1 MKTHIVRA
9 VMFLGAALVLFPS
22 PARTQPSAGPKR
34 VLVLYWYNKDYS
46 WNVGFDRAFQAAL
59 QSAGA
64 GRFEYYPEYLESNRF
79 PGERQEQYLRDYLRQ
94 KYADRTIDVV
104 VANSDA
110 SLDFLVK
117 YPDDLFRNV
126 PTVFISTRHPSS
138 EVLASGAGLTGLI
151 TLTDAR
157 KTVDLALTLHP
168 DTNEIF
174 VVNGTLQFDG
184 RLETSTRQELQGY
197 DNRVKISYVTDWS
210 PVELVTKMK
219 TLPAKSIVLFVWQ
232 QSEEQGRI
240 LEAQEVLSLIAT
252 ATPVPIYGMANIY
265 IGAGAVGGYIN
276 TSEAT
281 GARASEVVMQIAN
294 GARPRDIA
302 IENAP
307 VVPIFDSRELRRW
320 RINENNLPEASIV
333 RFREPTIWNQ
343 HKQLVVG
350 AITLILVQTGLIGW
364 LLFERRRRRVAER
377 ASRDLAAIVESSGD
391 AIIGLS
397 LDGEIL
403 SWNSGAEL
411 LYGYTADE
419 ALGRHISI
427 IVPSDREQ
435 EYSQNLKKRRMG
447 ERIENFETVRVR
459 KDGSFADV
467 SVSVSALKDIKGRVL
482 AIASI
487 TRDISERKRAEQE
500 LQRLT
505 AHLLN
510 LQDEERRRIARE
522 LHDVTAQNLFVINL
536 NLSRLQRGRMEPSEA
551 QAALTESSELCD
563 QALQEIRTLSYLL
576 HPPMLDQAGLAGALR
591 WYIAGFTKRSGI
603 DIKMAGGPEI
613 GRLPSDIEMALFRI
627 VQESLTNIRRHSGSS
642 FAEIRL
648 EKDEDQVILQIRD
661 QGRGMPK
668 LVSTESESLGV
679 GIAGMRQRIRQFGGV
694 LEIESSDQGMVVTAR
709 VPITNGVKNDSH
721 LVSRRSQSSA

>member
-1 MKTHIVRA
+1 ML
-9 VMFLGAALVLFPS
+9 LGAAMALFPS

-46 WNVGFDRAFQAAL
+46 WNIGFERALQAAL

-79 PGERQEQYLRDYLRQ
+79 PGEHQEQYLRDYLRQ

-117 YPDDLFRNV
+117 YSDDLFRNV
-126 PTVFISTRHPSS
+126 PTVFISTRRPSA

-151 TLTDAR
+151 TFTDAQ

-168 DTNEIF
+168 GTKEIF
-174 VVNGTLQFDG
+174 VVNGTLQFDR

-210 PVELVTKMK
+210 PVELVAKMK

-240 LEAQEVLSLIAT
+240 LEAQEVLSLIAG

-265 IGAGAVGGYIN
+265 VGAGAVGGYIN

-320 RINENNLPEASIV
+320 RINENNLPAGSII
-333 RFREPTIWNQ
+333 RFREPTLWNQ
-343 HKQLVVG
+343 YKQLVVG
-350 AITLILVQTGLIGW
+350 VITLILVQTGLIGL
-364 LLFERRRRRVAER
+364 LLFERHRRRVAER
-377 ASRDLAAIVESSGD
+377 ASRDLAAIVEFSGD

-419 ALGRHISI
+419 VMGRHIST

-447 ERIENFETVRVR
+447 EQIENFETVRVR
-459 KDGSFADV
+459 KDGSFVDV

-482 AIASI
+482 ATASI

-536 NLSRLQRGRMEPSEA
+536 NLSRLQRGRIEASEA
-551 QAALTESSELCD
+551 QVVLTESRELCD

-591 WYIAGFTKRSGI
+591 WYVAGFTKRSGI

-709 VPITNGVKNDSH
+709 VPITNGVRNDSH

>member
-1 MKTHIVRA
+1 
-9 VMFLGAALVLFPS
+9 VMLLGAAMALFPS

-46 WNVGFDRAFQAAL
+46 WNIGFERALQAAL

-79 PGERQEQYLRDYLRQ
+79 PGEHQEQYLRDYLRQ

-117 YPDDLFRNV
+117 YSDDLFRNV
-126 PTVFISTRHPSS
+126 PTVFISTRRPSA

-151 TLTDAR
+151 TFTDAQ

-168 DTNEIF
+168 GTKEIF
-174 VVNGTLQFDG
+174 VVNGTLQFDR

-210 PVELVTKMK
+210 PVELVAKMK

-240 LEAQEVLSLIAT
+240 LEAQEVLSLIAG

-265 IGAGAVGGYIN
+265 VGAGAVGGYIN

-320 RINENNLPEASIV
+320 RINENNLPAGSII
-333 RFREPTIWNQ
+333 RFREPTLWNQ
-343 HKQLVVG
+343 YKQLVVG
-350 AITLILVQTGLIGW
+350 VITLILVQTGLIGL
-364 LLFERRRRRVAER
+364 LLFERHRRRVAER
-377 ASRDLAAIVESSGD
+377 ASRDLAAIVEFSGD

-419 ALGRHISI
+419 VMGRHIST

-447 ERIENFETVRVR
+447 EQIENFETVRVR
-459 KDGSFADV
+459 KDGSFVDV

-482 AIASI
+482 ATASI

-536 NLSRLQRGRMEPSEA
+536 NLSRLQRGRIEASEA
-551 QAALTESSELCD
+551 QVVLTESRELCD

-591 WYIAGFTKRSGI
+591 WYVAGFTKRSGI

-709 VPITNGVKNDSH
+709 VPITNGVRNDSH